1 MTLASF
7 EAALERTDELELTTT
22 GRATGKPVSCPVW
35 FVRRGEKLYL
45 VPGDETDSQWY
56 KNLLKTPAVRL
67 AARGAQPVLTVR
79 VPSGFGIRRYGRR
92 MPGRLRARVATLA
105 VTRAGGSRCG
115 QGRLDRGG

>member
-45 VPGDETDSQWY
+45 VPGDGTDSQWY
-56 KNLLKTPAVRL
+56 KNLLKTPAVHL
-67 AARGAQPVLTVR
+67 AARGAQYSAIGTPVTDASMFARGNWSGSTISPVWWRDVRTVAS
-79 VPSGFGIRRYGRR
+79 VESW
-92 MPGRLRARVATLA
+92 
-105 VTRAGGSRCG
+105 
-115 QGRLDRGG
+115 